1 MSSLFS
7 HGCKCKKVYDE
18 APTPTSTTLWQHAG
32 RPKTP
37 YGTQNFNIRF
47 CGLHSHTHKIR
58 ILTNHFSL
66 VAPLETAIA
75 MSLFASILEI
85 KKPTT
90 LKLFKNNYKDT
101 NPKMSFYWCLIE
113 VIYSTGDTVSHG
125 GIFDPLVN

>member
-47 CGLHSHTHKIR
+47 CGLHTHKKV

-101 NPKMSFYWCLIE
+101 NSKMSFYWCLIE
-113 VIYSTGDTVSHG
+113 VINCTVLEIQSV
-125 GIFDPLVN
+125 IDPLVN